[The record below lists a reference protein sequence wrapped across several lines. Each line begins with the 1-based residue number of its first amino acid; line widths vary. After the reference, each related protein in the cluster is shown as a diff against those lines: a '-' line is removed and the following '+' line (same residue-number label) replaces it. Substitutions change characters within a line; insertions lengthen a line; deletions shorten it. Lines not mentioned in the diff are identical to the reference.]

1 MSAIPPGLT
10 SFDYNQ
16 RGGRFGYEFTRHFED
31 SDGDREAL
39 PVRLHVVMMAAR
51 GPTAVDSAVAYSF
64 PLCGFSQEDW
74 TPDEAWRFVHSQVVE
89 FAHHVDV
96 DCVDFVKMCW
106 RLAKPV
112 VVLGAD
118 GTETQL
124 IMYFYADTQ
133 ITPCYVFVHE
143 DGIPDSVAQ
152 SLGQRY

>member
-1 MSAIPPGLT
+1 MRPG
-10 SFDYNQ
+10 DCY
-16 RGGRFGYEFTRHFED
+16 
-31 SDGDREAL
+31 
-39 PVRLHVVMMAAR
+39 
-51 GPTAVDSAVAYSF
+51 
-64 PLCGFSQEDW
+64 
-74 TPDEAWRFVHSQVVE
+74 SQVVE

-124 IMYFYADTQ
+124 IMYFL
-133 ITPCYVFVHE
+133 CVFVHE

-152 SLGQRY
+152 ALGQRYWIGTC